1 MYNLL
6 DTWNETGD
14 TLDGFNSA
22 VKNLAAHT
30 NHIQVTGDRISFYY
44 LIETPKKDDTRFKVI
59 GINQAYIK
67 GYHEDIANGFAKKNQ
82 PLSIPA
88 TGLISENYISP
99 ELARESFSKSG
110 FAVAYG
116 ADENDPKVVHC
127 ASFAES
133 AMATLCMRAKIA
145 GERTLDKS
153 FVMLFAIAESLS
165 DSQAPMTL
173 VERFT
178 DGDTKCG
185 KDYKVFAAL
194 SGKYEA
200 IPMTIL
206 SDVFNRLAD
215 VSDMGEP
222 IVKRWYIDQNVAEI
236 QVEFPDVA
244 DAFSAEYK
252 LPEKVI
258 PGLVLMTSDTGYCSI
273 AVKGTYRM
281 EDQKTHVVVDEYSHK
296 HIGNINESMILDAC
310 EKQIF
315 SRISRLPKALLE
327 KFGKVIAVGNSPGA
341 ADIVKSAYESGFR
354 KLGLTKVLGAK
365 RKKAI
370 LEALNLEID
379 PSVSYT
385 EYDIAQT
392 FMRLPDRINGLSREL
407 SLRLAKAC
415 GGAPFLDFSKAKNE
429 VVLMPEE

>member
-14 TLDGFNSA
+14 TLEGFNSA
-22 VKNLAAHT
+22 VRDLAAHT

-44 LIETPKKDDTRFKVI
+44 LSETPKKDDTRFKVI
-59 GINQAYIK
+59 GINQAYIR
-67 GYHEDIANGFAKKNQ
+67 GYREDISNGFAKNRS
-82 PLSIPA
+82 LSIPT

-99 ELARESFSKSG
+99 ELARESFTKSG

-116 ADENDPKVVHC
+116 ADENNPKAVHC
-127 ASFAES
+127 AAFAEG
-133 AMATLCMRAKIA
+133 AMATLSMRAKIA

-165 DSQAPMTL
+165 DSKAPMTL

-178 DGDTKCG
+178 GGNTKCG

-206 SDVFNRLAD
+206 SDVINRLSD
-215 VSDMGEP
+215 VSDMGKP
-222 IVKRWYIDQNVAEI
+222 VVKRWYIDQNVAEI

-258 PGLVLMTSDTGYCSI
+258 PGLLLMSSDTGYCSI
-273 AVKGTYRM
+273 TIKGTYRM

-296 HIGNINESMILDAC
+296 HIGDINESMILDAC

-315 SRISRLPKALLE
+315 ARISRLPNALVE
-327 KFGKVIAVGNSPGA
+327 KLGKVIALGNSPDV

-365 RKKAI
+365 RKKAV

-379 PSVSYT
+379 PSVTYT

-392 FMRLPDRINGLSREL
+392 LMRLPDRIDGLSREL
-407 SLRLAKAC
+407 SSRLAKAC
-415 GGAPFLDFSKAKNE
+415 GGAPFLDFGKTKTE